1 VAIPEGLPLAVT
13 LTLSFSIKKMIQD
26 KNLVRRMEACE
37 TMGGA
42 DFICTDKTGT
52 LTKNE
57 MNIVKIH
64 DGINEIDV
72 SPLSKDDFTG
82 KPSTFFSQDF
92 YDLFKLN
99 SSCNTTTEVIY
110 RIN

>member
-1 VAIPEGLPLAVT
+1 
-13 LTLSFSIKKMIQD
+13 MIQD

-42 DFICTDKTGT
+42 DYICTDKTGT

-57 MNIVKIH
+57 MNIVKVH
-64 DGINEIDV
+64 DGINEIDL
-72 SPLSKDDFTG
+72 SPLSKDDFSG
-82 KPSTFFSQDF
+82 KPNTYFNLDF

-99 SSCNTTTEVIY
+99 SSCNTTTEVLPCL
-110 RIN
+110 N